1 MGLSPRGLDVEATM
15 DYQSI
20 TTRQQATWATGDF
33 HELAR
38 QLTFV
43 SETLCRA
50 VDPHAGQR
58 VLDVACGSGNV
69 ALAAARRYC
78 DVAGIDYVPALVERA
93 KARAAAEAVQVD
105 FRVADAQALPFPD
118 ASFDAVLSQ
127 FGVMFAPDQEKAA
140 GELLRVCRKGGR
152 IGLVSWMPEG
162 FGGDFFAT
170 VARHVPPPP
179 GVTPPVRWGTDSG
192 LAELLGPGITSI
204 TSDRR
209 SVFQYYRSVEHAID
223 VFRTYFGPTAR
234 AFAMLAPDGQKALRT
249 DIEALFRRY
258 NRATD
263 GTAVLEGQ
271 YLQTV
276 AIRA

>member
-1 MGLSPRGLDVEATM
+1 M
-15 DYQSI
+15 DYQAI
-20 TTRQQATWATGDF
+20 TSRQQATWATGDF
-33 HELAR
+33 HEVAR
-38 QLTFV
+38 QLNVV
-43 SETLCRA
+43 SETLCQA
-50 VDPHAGQR
+50 VDLHAGQR

-78 DVAGIDYVPALVERA
+78 EVAGIDYVPALIDRA
-93 KARAAAEAVQVD
+93 RTRAAAEGVPID
-105 FRVADAQALPFPD
+105 FRGADAQSLPFPD
-118 ASFDAVLSQ
+118 GSFDVVLSQ

-152 IGLVSWMPEG
+152 IGLVSWMPQG
-162 FGGDFFAT
+162 LGGDFFAT
-170 VARHVPPPP
+170 IGRHVAPPP
-179 GVTPPVRWGTDSG
+179 GVKPPFRWGTDAG
-192 LAELLGPGITSI
+192 LAELLGPGTSSI

-209 SVFQYYRSVEHAID
+209 RFFQYYRSVEHAID

-234 AFAMLAPDGQKALRT
+234 AFQALDPAGQEALRK

-263 GTAVLEGQ
+263 DTAVIEGE